1 MLKILV
7 VDDDEQVR
15 RLAAAYLTGAG
26 HEVRQASHGE
36 EALRVLDEWQPDL
49 LLTDIVMPEMEGLQ
63 LIRLVRRLQPSV
75 RIIAMSGGAVE
86 NAGLYLK
93 TAGRF
98 GADAVLNKPFQF
110 ADLMRAV
117 AEACK
122 APSEP
127 GR

>member
-15 RLAAAYLTGAG
+15 RLASAYLSAAG
-26 HEVRQASHGE
+26 HEVRQASHGK
-36 EALRVLDEWQPDL
+36 EALSVLDEWPPDL

-63 LIRLVRRLQPSV
+63 LIRLVRRLHPAV

-98 GADAVLNKPFQF
+98 GADAMLNKPFRL
-110 ADLMRAV
+110 ADLLRAV

-122 APSEP
+122 QSSEP
-127 GR
+127 KQ